1 MLKNL
6 FLSAEFYS
14 PEVIGA
20 QIKSPVQLVVGTLR
34 DLGVQQVANAD
45 PVDVVIREMGQQ
57 LLEPPDVKGWR
68 QGRAWISSKR
78 MFDRFNGV
86 GQLILSV
93 PQPREQGID
102 MVRFV
107 EQGGAQSAEQI
118 VDYLAAACLAR
129 PLNEDSRGSLIR
141 QLENLPPRASWSEQH
156 EAVNQMLRTVLILI
170 ASQPEF
176 QMG

>member
-14 PEVIGA
+14 PEVMGA
-20 QIKSPVQLVVGTLR
+20 QIKSPVQLVVGALR
-34 DLGVQQVANAD
+34 DLGVKQVANAEMMD
-45 PVDVVIREMGQQ
+45 AVIQDMGQQ

-78 MFDRFNGV
+78 MFARYNGV
-86 GQLILSV
+86 GQLIVSV
-93 PQPREQGID
+93 PQPGAQGMD
-102 MVRFV
+102 VVRFV
-107 EQGGAQSAEQI
+107 ERGGAESAEQV

-129 PLNEDSRGSLIR
+129 PLDEESRRALVQ
-141 QLENLPPRASWSEQH
+141 QLENLPPRASWASQR

-170 ASQPEF
+170 VSQPEF